1 MVRHH
6 RFFGRHLLLA
16 SLEFKALIYVKSVIP
31 IDRLLRHEAEISFPS
46 HHSVAVLYDV
56 SSFLG
61 CEVFLS
67 SQKVVSEE
75 EVKRKVRPQV
85 LQSLIRVICSRLSL
99 LTLVVLIQDLED
111 GGSLF

>member
-46 HHSVAVLYDV
+46 HHGITVLHDE
-56 SSFLG
+56 SSFLSG
-61 CEVFLS
+61 EVFLPP
-67 SQKVVSEE
+67 QKVVSEE

-85 LQSLIRVICSRLSL
+85 LQSFIWVIRPRFSL